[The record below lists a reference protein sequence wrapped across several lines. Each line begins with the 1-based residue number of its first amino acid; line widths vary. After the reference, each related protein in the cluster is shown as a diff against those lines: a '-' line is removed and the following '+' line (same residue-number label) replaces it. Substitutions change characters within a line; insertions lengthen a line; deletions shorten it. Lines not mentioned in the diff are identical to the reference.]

1 MKSVNTA
8 RTILFTLTL
17 GMLVS
22 CGNNGDGTVSIEGT
36 VRNNAAEQDVYLD
49 LVEAGAAQLKTVD
62 TARLAKGASA
72 FKLEGVAMGIDDLY
86 RIRIGGEGQYV
97 LMVADRPDLK
107 ISLDATAAG
116 KYETNS
122 PASNSL
128 RGLLTAFNDRVGSL
142 SVQRAQL
149 DSMPAGT
156 PDSLKRAAEDAY
168 NAGIGKLEDFL
179 MAYADSAKS
188 PTVALYAIGM
198 GRDQINI
205 EKMKPVMLN
214 LAKRFSDNQ
223 QVTTLTGQFFTY
235 LQQQEKKN
243 QNGGEAPDF
252 SLPDPSGKQ
261 VSLRDLR
268 GKYVLVDFWASWCGP
283 CRAENP
289 NVVAAYQK
297 YKDRNFT
304 ILGVSLDRDRDA
316 WLQAIKDDRLTWT
329 HVSDLK
335 FWESSVVPLY
345 QIEGIPFN
353 VLVDP
358 QGKIVASNLRG
369 AQLES
374 TLATV
379 LR

>member
-1 MKSVNTA
+1 MKSASIA
-8 RTILFTLTL
+8 RPLFFTLTL
-17 GMLVS
+17 VMLLS
-22 CGNNGDGTVSIEGT
+22 CGNNRDGIVSIGGT
-36 VRNNAAEQDVYLD
+36 IKNNSAEQDVYLD
-49 LVEAGAAQLKTVD
+49 LVEAGASQLKTVD
-62 TARLAKGASA
+62 TARVGKGASA
-72 FKLEGVAMGIDDLY
+72 FELEGVAMGTDDLY
-86 RIRIGGEGQYV
+86 RIRIGGEGQYI
-97 LMVADRPDLK
+97 LMVADRSDLR
-107 ISLDATAAG
+107 ISLDAAAPG
-116 KYETNS
+116 TYETNS

-128 RGLLTAFNDRVGSL
+128 RSLLTSFNDRVGSL

-149 DSMPAGT
+149 DSMPSGT
-156 PDSLKRAAEDAY
+156 SDSLKRAAEETY

-179 MAYADSAKS
+179 MAYADTAKS

-223 QVTTLTGQFFTY
+223 QVTTLTGQFFSY
-235 LQQQEKKN
+235 LQEQERKN
-243 QNGGEAPDF
+243 QTGGEAPDF
-252 SLPDPSGKQ
+252 TLPDPSGKQ
-261 VSLRDLR
+261 VSLHDLR

-316 WLQAIKDDRLTWT
+316 WLQAINDDRLTWT

-358 QGKIVASNLRG
+358 QGRIVASNLRG

-374 TLATV
+374 TLATT

>member
-1 MKSVNTA
+1 MKSTNTA

-22 CGNNGDGTVSIEGT
+22 CSNKGDGPVSIEGT
-36 VRNNAAEQDVYLD
+36 ITNNAAEQDVYLD

-62 TARLAKGASA
+62 TARLAKGSSV

-149 DSMPAGT
+149 DSMPAEMT
-156 PDSLKRAAEDAY
+156 DSLKRAAEDNY

-223 QVTTLTGQFFTY
+223 QVTGLTSQFFSY
-235 LQQQEKKN
+235 LQQQEK
-243 QNGGEAPDF
+243 QNLGGGEAPDF

-316 WLQAIKDDRLTWT
+316 WLQAINDDRLTWT

-369 AQLES
+369 PQLEA
-374 TLATV
+374 TLASA